1 MDCKTHMHIGSPA
14 GQILNLSVNQME
26 EQLWLGICKTS
37 GELLGSTECR
47 ALLKTQPPLQT
58 ATQTSPFS
66 KVSCGLGKHGSLGAG
81 GNRAGD
87 KALLCKYGMWQWNKQ
102 LWGKW
107 TEEWVSR
114 GTGSSGGSNSME
126 AASDWPWQSC
136 VIYRSDL
143 FPWKQMG
150 INRNSHRSERLSQQN
165 TERIQWWEKINSF
178 ISVQHPSAPQD
189 KPLATGETLHP

>member
-14 GQILNLSVNQME
+14 GQILNLSVSQME

-47 ALLKTQPPLQT
+47 ALLKTHSPLQT

-66 KVSCGLGKHGSLGAG
+66 KVSCGSGKHGSFGAE

-87 KALLCKYGMWQWNKQ
+87 KLGAAIPWRQHQTDPGRA
-102 LWGKW
+102 
-107 TEEWVSR
+107 VSF
-114 GTGSSGGSNSME
+114 TDQTSS
-126 AASDWPWQSC
+126 PWEQ
-136 VIYRSDL
+136 R
-143 FPWKQMG
+143 G
-150 INRNSHRSERLSQQN
+150 INRNSHCSERPSQQN

-178 ISVQHPSAPQD
+178 ISVQHPSVVQD
-189 KPLATGETLHP
+189 KPLAAGETLHP